1 MPFLQNLLHIGNAA
15 HEKYLRDAW
24 NKVQQEKWAEFNFIL
39 FIICYALFAA
49 SHLNK
54 VLYSSSKENNLFKR
68 VLF

>member
-54 VLYSSSKENNLFKR
+54 VL
-68 VLF
+68 